1 MKGMPKVGQM
11 PQGRAGVPSAPFS
24 LQAPLFRA
32 PHGLLCKHS
41 HRSERGTRRG
51 DRDRGDFWLCGLPAS
66 SSNTPAT
73 PWFLGFSG
81 IKNKSRLV
89 NSLSMSD
96 STTTILSNVTEH
108 KKKKKKKL
116 LRKVLSV
123 ATSDRGLPRLHLEGA
138 PRTLRDPV
146 PACSSSPSSSPSA
159 LHPTLCH
166 TLTAL
171 SVPLPPLC
179 PK

>member
-1 MKGMPKVGQM
+1 MLTIIWVFPKSQ
-11 PQGRAGVPSAPFS
+11 SF
-24 LQAPLFRA
+24 F
-32 PHGLLCKHS
+32 
-41 HRSERGTRRG
+41 
-51 DRDRGDFWLCGLPAS
+51 
-66 SSNTPAT
+66 
-73 PWFLGFSG
+73 
-81 IKNKSRLV
+81 
-89 NSLSMSD
+89 
-96 STTTILSNVTEH
+96 
-108 KKKKKKKL
+108 
-116 LRKVLSV
+116 RKVLSV

-179 PK
+179 PKWEPRPQTNTWGLAGDSGVQPHPRACLSRRAPGAHCRVRSSTRTRPAFSASGRLHMLLPPCKAIPFPLGLTWPCCCCYCC